1 MHASSAA
8 AAFRQ
13 DSWPR
18 SAWDLLSG
26 FPHAYPPAIYDYPHG
41 PVATIAASRVCP
53 FHCKLCDTSTFGA
66 RVRSY
71 SPARVVEMIQQLH
84 ERWGVR
90 QIIFVDDLF
99 LASRLRVTEFC
110 ERLLATGLRITWT
123 CTARVGTVKLGILAL
138 MKQAGCREIRFG
150 LEAGSNELLVAM
162 DQATR
167 VERSGEAAG
176 WTHEA
181 GIRTK
186 SLP

>member
-1 MHASSAA
+1 
-8 AAFRQ
+8 
-13 DSWPR
+13 
-18 SAWDLLSG
+18 
-26 FPHAYPPAIYDYPHG
+26 
-41 PVATIAASRVCP
+41 
-53 FHCKLCDTSTFGA
+53 
-66 RVRSY
+66 
-71 SPARVVEMIQQLH
+71 MIQQLH